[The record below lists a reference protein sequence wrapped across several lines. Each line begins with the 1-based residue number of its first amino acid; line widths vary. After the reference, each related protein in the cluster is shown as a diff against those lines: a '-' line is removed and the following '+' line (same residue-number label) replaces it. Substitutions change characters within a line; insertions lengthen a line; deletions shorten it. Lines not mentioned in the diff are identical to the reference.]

1 MSSTNHLSGEYLT
14 TLEAAQ
20 YLNCSRQYLDIAR
33 CRRKGP
39 PHCKLGRAV
48 RYRKAAL
55 DEWMRHS
62 EMLVSNTAKEAAN
75 V

>member
-1 MSSTNHLSGEYLT
+1 MHSTNYFPEYLT

-33 CRRKGP
+33 CRRRGP

-48 RYRKAAL
+48 RYRRAAL
-55 DEWMRHS
+55 DEWMLRG
-62 EMLVSNTAKEAAN
+62 EVRVSNVAKEVAN

>member
-1 MSSTNHLSGEYLT
+1 MSSTNHLPTGYLT

-20 YLNCSRQYLDIAR
+20 YLNCSPQYLNIAR

-39 PHCKLGRAV
+39 PYCKLGRAV
-48 RYRKAAL
+48 RYRRAAL
-55 DEWMRHS
+55 DEWMLRG
-62 EMLVSNTAKEAAN
+62 EAQISNVAKEAVN